1 MNAYNRT
8 VHKTTGHT
16 PNEVFYSN
24 NDLLFKEIHE
34 KILENYKKNN
44 LKDSLFSENEKCL
57 LINSIIK
64 TNQKAINGAIIL
76 VKNKIKN
83 KNTFFKICVEIQNYI
98 NGGNYLIKIIG
109 DYNIYDLY
117 NEEIYCTNYN
127 MLRKCDIS
135 IWNNL
140 YKYINSKIDN
150 INDKFDNKSNSLFS
164 SDSDDNDMEMNSKG
178 KEILKFTNEYNNLEL
193 KKRYRF
199 NSY

>member
-1 MNAYNRT
+1 
-8 VHKTTGHT
+8 
-16 PNEVFYSN
+16 
-24 NDLLFKEIHE
+24 
-34 KILENYKKNN
+34 
-44 LKDSLFSENEKCL
+44 
-57 LINSIIK
+57 
-64 TNQKAINGAIIL
+64 
-76 VKNKIKN
+76 
-83 KNTFFKICVEIQNYI
+83 
-98 NGGNYLIKIIG
+98 
-109 DYNIYDLY
+109 
-117 NEEIYCTNYN
+117 